1 MNQSKSKLIFFLLG
15 LYLFLNLFFLD
26 SYPFVHSDEAWLAS
40 LTRSIITEKNPA
52 ATEEFF
58 RSTDRFPHAVKLLF
72 HIFQAPFLMMDF
84 SINTARLFSIIA
96 SVCVLYFLN
105 LLIKQYISSSFI
117 RIFTLLLILTDIQ
130 YIYISRFARQEI
142 IIYLFAVIQLV
153 IISSINKDNFRRVIL
168 SSSFL
173 SGISIFIHP
182 NSFIIFT
189 GVIPYFAV
197 TLLYKKYKISK
208 ILRNI
213 AIFIFITIIFGAIA
227 LSVSLIMDK
236 DFFNHY
242 YNFGS
247 SHGVG
252 DSLFIKL
259 LVFPRFLYKI
269 YNQVQGTY
277 YLPDVRV
284 QFHLFAA
291 ALIIAFFL
299 SFSIK
304 NSKNRILP
312 LVIFSAGIAAGIIII
327 GKYSP
332 PSIFFLFPVLWILLG
347 TEADI
352 LFNLRMGKVALP
364 VEMKTGTEDN
374 FKNKETAKTKN
385 NIVFFPFILLI
396 SFSFLLFYQITKAY
410 TEVNSW
416 KDISY
421 NEYSMEIAEYTGNSG
436 KVLANINL
444 AFSLDYGRLCSY
456 SDLDQVIAKKL
467 KFSDYIELNKI
478 EYIIWTEELDIIVKE
493 RPVWNDLYGNIYSYY
508 DDAVSFLDNK
518 CTLVKDFRNKIYP
531 VRIVDYMKKREY
543 QVKIY
548 KVHPG

>member
-1 MNQSKSKLIFFLLG
+1 M
-15 LYLFLNLFFLD
+15 
-26 SYPFVHSDEAWLAS
+26 
-40 LTRSIITEKNPA
+40 
-52 ATEEFF
+52 
-58 RSTDRFPHAVKLLF
+58 
-72 HIFQAPFLMMDF
+72 
-84 SINTARLFSIIA
+84 
-96 SVCVLYFLN
+96 
-105 LLIKQYISSSFI
+105 
-117 RIFTLLLILTDIQ
+117 
-130 YIYISRFARQEI
+130 
-142 IIYLFAVIQLV
+142 IQLV

-197 TLLYKKYKISK
+197 TLLYKKHKISK

-421 NEYSMEIAEYTGNSG
+421 NEYSMEIADYTGNSG
-436 KVLANINL
+436 KVLANTNL

-478 EYIIWTEELDIIVKE
+478 EYIIWTEELDIIAKE